1 MTGLTGL
8 TGYNITN
15 YNNRNKIIQSI
26 NKHTQNPWEIAS
38 IYEQQSLLGKGM
50 LMIFVGPHWW

>member
-1 MTGLTGL
+1 MTGLTGH
-8 TGYNITN
+8 NITN

-26 NKHTQNPWEIAS
+26 NKHTQNPWQTAS

-50 LMIFVGPHWW
+50 LVIFVGPH